1 MTSSTR
7 HAIALL
13 SHIDARRQPRRER
26 DLRVL
31 GARGL
36 DSAALVRL
44 VCGRVADDDVAEAV
58 TALGLEPRA
67 RDAVLLRS
75 PLGPR
80 LLAAMELGRRA
91 WLLPSPAATRITGP
105 ADVMAALA
113 PRLVDD
119 HSIWVIAIDVRLRV
133 AGARPI
139 DDGADVDDL
148 VAGVLQQTLAV
159 GCRRVVLVSRR
170 PGPAII
176 DVDDAAR
183 LRLLRERGALVGVV
197 VLDHVVCGDDGWA
210 SLLRLGVVE
219 GSGDPRY
226 R

>member
-1 MTSSTR
+1 MTSST
-7 HAIALL
+7 AFALVAHL
-13 SHIDARRQPRRER
+13 DRRRQPRRER

-36 DSAALVRL
+36 DTAALVRL
-44 VCGRVADDDVAEAV
+44 VCGRVDDSDVTDAV
-58 TALGLEPRA
+58 AALGLEARA

-91 WLLPSPAATRITGP
+91 WLLPAPSSTRITGP
-105 ADVMAALA
+105 ADVIAALA

-119 HSIWVIAIDVRLRV
+119 HRVWLLAIDVRLRV
-133 AGARPI
+133 AGARPV
-139 DDGADVDDL
+139 DGADDIDAAVTTI
-148 VAGVLQQTLAV
+148 LQQTLGL
-159 GCRRVVLVSRR
+159 GCRRVVLASRR
-170 PGPAII
+170 AGPAIV
-176 DVDDAAR
+176 DVDDAVFLQR
-183 LRLLRERGALVGVV
+183 LRERATVVGVSV
-197 VLDHVVCGDDGWA
+197 FDHVLCGDDGWA

-219 GSGDPRY
+219 RSGDPRY